1 MTVIDAHHHFWWTA
15 RRAHRWPEPVGD
27 RLARDFTPDHL
38 APELKAAGVDGTI
51 LIQSLNDGD
60 ETLEY
65 LDLARAVPFVRG
77 VVGWIALDEPAA
89 VARRLPQLRDRGPLV
104 GIRHLTIFEP
114 DGRWMLEPAVLKS
127 LAHLADA
134 GLAFEIVAVTSGQ
147 YEALVQVAERLP
159 QLRIVIDH
167 LGRPTIPEA
176 GWEPWASLIARVAA
190 HDNIA
195 IKLSAGLDIVMRWR
209 WSTEAMQ
216 RYVRHVI
223 SIFGA
228 DRVMAASNWPVIL
241 LAANYQQAWRG
252 IEALI
257 SHLSAGERAAV
268 LGGTAERVYGLAPP
282 TGRAQEPR
290 A

>member
-1 MTVIDAHHHFWWTA
+1 MAVIDAHHHFWWTA
-15 RRAHRWPEPVGD
+15 RRAHHWPEPVGD
-27 RLARDFTPDHL
+27 RLARDFTPDQL
-38 APELKAAGVDGTI
+38 ARELEAAGVDGTV
-51 LIQSLNDGD
+51 LIQSLNDED

-65 LDLARAVPFVRG
+65 LDLAGALSFVRG
-77 VVGWIALDEPAA
+77 VVGWIPLDEPGA
-89 VARRLPQLRDRGPLV
+89 VARRVPQLRARGPLV
-104 GIRHLTIFEP
+104 GVRHLTIFEP

-134 GLAFEIVAVTSGQ
+134 GLAFEIVAVTGGQ
-147 YEALVQVAERLP
+147 YDALMQVAERLP

-167 LGRPTIPEA
+167 LGRPPVPEA
-176 GWEPWASLIARVAA
+176 GWEPWASLIARAAA

-195 IKLSAGLDIVMRWR
+195 IKLSAGLDVVMRWT

-216 RYVRHVI
+216 RYVRHVLTCF
-223 SIFGA
+223 SA

-241 LAANYQQAWRG
+241 LAARYQEAWRG

-257 SHLSAGERAAV
+257 SDLSPVERSAV
-268 LGGTAERVYGLAPP
+268 LGGTAERVYGLLPP
-282 TGRAQEPR
+282 QARAEEPR